1 MLSDIQI
8 ENNLPQSPLYPP
20 TELFPSVPGCAF
32 CDIAK
37 VSPPAKDPQIVPGPK
52 DKAYM
57 VLSTPSVIAFLDVAP
72 VSKGHVLVCPR
83 AHDET
88 IADVKAEEA
97 AVLGFWLP
105 ILSRGVM
112 NGVFEKDRKGKSWNL
127 VQANGEQNAIRTRVE
142 EELCYMRS

>member
-1 MLSDIQI
+1 MF
-8 ENNLPQSPLYPP
+8 P
-20 TELFPSVPGCAF
+20 TVPDCPF
-32 CDIAK
+32 CIICK
-37 VSPPAKDPQIVPGPK
+37 NSPPARDPHIVDGPL

-57 VLSTPSVIAFLDVAP
+57 VLSTPSVVAFLDIAP
-72 VSKGHVLVCPR
+72 VSKGHVLICPR

-112 NGVFEKDRKGKSWNL
+112 TGVFGREDKKGKSWNL
-127 VQANGEQNAIRTRVE
+127 VQANGE
-142 EELCYMRS
+142 

>member
-1 MLSDIQI
+1 MLSDIQSDKK
-8 ENNLPQSPLYPP
+8 LPQSPLYPP

-37 VSPPAKDPQIVPGPK
+37 ISPPARDPQVVPGPK

-57 VLSTPSVIAFLDVAP
+57 VLSTPSVIAFLDIAP

-88 IADVKAEEA
+88 IADLKAEEA

-112 NGVFEKDRKGKSWNL
+112 SGVFGKDRKGRSWNL
-127 VQANGEQNAIRTRVE
+127 LQSNGE
-142 EELCYMRS
+142 

>member
-1 MLSDIQI
+1 M
-8 ENNLPQSPLYPP
+8 
-20 TELFPSVPGCAF
+20 
-32 CDIAK
+32 
-37 VSPPAKDPQIVPGPK
+37 

-57 VLSTPSVIAFLDVAP
+57 VLSTPSVVAFLDIAP
-72 VSKGHVLVCPR
+72 VSKGHVLICPR

-112 NGVFEKDRKGKSWNL
+112 KSVFGENWKGKSWNL
-127 VQANGEQNAIRTRVE
+127 VQANGKKPSYVP
-142 EELCYMRS
+142 